1 MPLTNPLGIDD
12 GSSGHSENSITYS
25 EKSGKNSHD
34 LMGEKKES
42 KRNQGLLC
50 IIIVRNVKTMK
61 KKREMRNSFS

>member
-25 EKSGKNSHD
+25 EKSGKNSHN
-34 LMGEKKES
+34 LMGEKKEL

-50 IIIVRNVKTMK
+50 IIIVYSKTLK